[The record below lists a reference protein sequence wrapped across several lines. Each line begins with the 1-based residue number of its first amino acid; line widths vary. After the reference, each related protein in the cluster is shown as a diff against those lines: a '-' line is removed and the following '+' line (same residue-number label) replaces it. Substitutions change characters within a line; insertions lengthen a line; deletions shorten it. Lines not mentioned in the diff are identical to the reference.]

1 MLQRFLPMLL
11 AGLLLAACATGGSAP
26 APAPGPTATSP
37 APALLTS
44 TPAPG
49 PTAASPAPAASPAA
63 TPTMPPAAAK
73 PVVVAS
79 FSILGDLARN
89 VGGDHIDLR
98 VLVPAGT
105 DTHTFEPTPADSTT
119 LAKANLIVEIGLGY
133 EGWLDGLVKAAGTRA
148 TRVAVT
154 QGMDLLRATAHADE
168 KHAEKPSER
177 TPDKHAGGEH
187 GSGEFDPHVW
197 HDVQRAIHMTG
208 VIRDA
213 LIQVDAANAAR
224 YRANAD
230 RYIAELQALDA
241 WIVTRVGALPP
252 ERRKLVTSHDTFS
265 YFARRYGFAIVGT
278 ALGSISTEASE
289 PSAGAFAQLVKEIK
303 AAGVPAIFAENVSN
317 PKLMERLAAEA
328 GVTLVPD
335 LYTDALGP
343 PGSAG
348 DTYIKLMRHNV
359 SAITTALSKA

>member
-1 MLQRFLPMLL
+1 
-11 AGLLLAACATGGSAP
+11 
-26 APAPGPTATSP
+26 
-37 APALLTS
+37 
-44 TPAPG
+44 
-49 PTAASPAPAASPAA
+49 
-63 TPTMPPAAAK
+63 
-73 PVVVAS
+73 VAS
-79 FSILGDLARN
+79 FSILGDLVRN

-98 VLVPAGT
+98 VLVPAGA
-105 DTHTFEPTPADSTT
+105 DTHTFEPTPADSAA
-119 LAKANLIVEIGLGY
+119 LAKANLIVEIGVGY
-133 EGWLDGLVKAAGTRA
+133 EGWLDALAKGAGTRA

-154 QGMDLLRATAHADE
+154 QGMDLIRAEAHADE
-168 KHAEKPSER
+168 KHEKHDEKPGER
-177 TPDKHAGGEH
+177 TPDKHAHDEH
-187 GSGEFDPHVW
+187 GSSEFDPHVW

-241 WIVTRVGALPP
+241 WIVARAGAVPP

-265 YFARRYGFAIVGT
+265 YFARRYGFEIIGT

-328 GVTLVPD
+328 GVTLVPG

-359 SAITTALSKA
+359 STITTALSRA